1 MSGVRISLPRPIFQQ
16 FSSIQPLFSTFVQIR
31 CIRLLPVGNCLSGC
45 TPLSC
50 QIVNTN
56 EGAIITQAIINGTI
70 FDGEKLRH
78 DSAVVISGGRI
89 VSVLD
94 NQNLPEDVSEVY
106 DLQGGTLVPGFIDLQ
121 VNGGG
126 GALFNAAP
134 TVESLRRIASA
145 HRAYGT
151 TGFLPTLITDNYE
164 VMRQAVA
171 AVKQSIEEGVPGVLG
186 IHLEGPFLNSER
198 RGVHDS
204 NKFVALD
211 QEGFDIVTSLN
222 VGKTLL
228 TLAPELTTSAMI
240 RRLVEAGII
249 VSAGHSAANYSE
261 TRAALAAGVS
271 GFTHLYNAMTPL
283 QSREPGMVG
292 AALEDEDS
300 WFGIIA
306 DGHHMHPA
314 SFCIA
319 VAAKKLG
326 GAVLVTD
333 AMPTVGSTDKSFA
346 LDGETI
352 LARNGRLTN
361 AAGALAGSDLN
372 MLSAVNNAAD
382 FARIDW
388 FEAVRMATAYPA
400 KALGLEGELGAIK
413 AGYRASLLA
422 LDDQRQILASW
433 IDGIRV

>member
-1 MSGVRISLPRPIFQQ
+1 MY
-16 FSSIQPLFSTFVQIR
+16 ST
-31 CIRLLPVGNCLSGC
+31 
-45 TPLSC
+45 
-50 QIVNTN
+50 IVSDRKHQ

-70 FDGEKLRH
+70 FDGEKLRR
-78 DSAVVISGGRI
+78 DSAVVISGRRI
-89 VSVLD
+89 VSVVD

-106 DLQGGTLVPGFIDLQ
+106 DLQGGTLVPGFVDLQ

-134 TVESLRRIASA
+134 TVESLRRIGSA

-151 TGFLPTLITDNYE
+151 TGFLPTLITDSYE
-164 VMRQAVA
+164 VMRDAVA
-171 AVKQSIEEGVPGVLG
+171 AVTQSIEEGVPGVLG

-204 NKFVALD
+204 SKFCTLD
-211 QEGFDIVTSLN
+211 QEGFDIVTSLG
-222 VGKTLL
+222 VGKTLV
-228 TLAPELTTSAMI
+228 TLAPELTTPSMI
-240 RRLVEAGII
+240 RRLVQAGII

-261 TRAALAAGVS
+261 TREALDAGVS
-271 GFTHLYNAMTPL
+271 SFTHLYNAMTPL

-292 AALEDEDS
+292 AALEDETS

-306 DGHHMHPA
+306 DGYHMHPA
-314 SFCIA
+314 SFRIA
-319 VAAKKLG
+319 VAAKIIG

-333 AMPTVGSTDKSFA
+333 AMSTVGSTDKSFK

-352 LARNGRLTN
+352 VARNGRLAN
-361 AAGALAGSDLN
+361 ATGTLAGSDLD
-372 MLSAVNNAAD
+372 MLSAVNNAAE
-382 FARIDW
+382 FARLDW

-422 LDDQRQILASW
+422 LDDERQILTSW

>member
-1 MSGVRISLPRPIFQQ
+1 
-16 FSSIQPLFSTFVQIR
+16 
-31 CIRLLPVGNCLSGC
+31 
-45 TPLSC
+45 
-50 QIVNTN
+50 
-56 EGAIITQAIINGTI
+56 
-70 FDGEKLRH
+70 
-78 DSAVVISGGRI
+78 
-89 VSVLD
+89 
-94 NQNLPEDVSEVY
+94 
-106 DLQGGTLVPGFIDLQ
+106 VPGFIDLQ

-211 QEGFDIVTSLN
+211 QEGFDIVTSLD

-346 LDGETI
+346 VDGETI

-361 AAGALAGSDLN
+361 AAGALAGSDLD

-388 FEAVRMATAYPA
+388 FEAVRMATEYPA